1 MTDVEAIDEVY
12 DKLKELKDNNEKL
25 ENDNKDHESKLIN
38 NKKILKKLI

>member
-25 ENDNKDHESKLIN
+25 ENDNKDSAIN
-38 NKKILKKLI
+38 K